1 MSNTTSTDGGH
12 MTEEKTTLSDD
23 EILTSDLGTRS
34 RHETM
39 DTDGTDDDQDG
50 TDTDDTD
57 SDADGQDPS

>member
-1 MSNTTSTDGGH
+1 
-12 MTEEKTTLSDD
+12 MTEERTTLSDD

-34 RHETM
+34 RHETT

-50 TDTDDTD
+50 TDTDGTD